1 MYILLQSQIGGE
13 VSRHRE
19 DSSEQSK
26 HCTPPVPSPPTWP
39 DLPSRSKQLLLHL
52 FLSEV
57 SCCLKES
64 ERVLTFAV
72 WFSVMGLPRSRAV
85 QCGESFQDL
94 RQKNIIRADCSHF
107 QLLPNLIDK
116 ETKNATTSERE
127 SRAVITAGSSSLCGD
142 LYLEL

>member
-1 MYILLQSQIGGE
+1 MSNLNTAPLLSP
-13 VSRHRE
+13 RL
-19 DSSEQSK
+19 
-26 HCTPPVPSPPTWP
+26 PPGQTCRA
-39 DLPSRSKQLLLHL
+39 DLNNCCSTCFSLKCPAL
-52 FLSEV
+52 
-57 SCCLKES
+57 CCLKES

-85 QCGESFQDL
+85 HCGESFQDL

>member
-13 VSRHRE
+13 VSRDRE

-26 HCTPPVPSPPTWP
+26 HGAPPVPSPPTCP

-57 SCCLKES
+57 SCCLEES

-85 QCGESFQDL
+85 QCGESFQDFYL
-94 RQKNIIRADCSHF
+94 VSDDRNNAF
-107 QLLPNLIDK
+107 AFL
-116 ETKNATTSERE
+116 ETTKIK
-127 SRAVITAGSSSLCGD
+127 SRN
-142 LYLEL
+142 